1 MEQKPGVYS
10 PPATKQEFRNLVK
23 TGHCPYSLTIHFLRF
38 RSIAFHEKN
47 KEEDRAGYQLSQ
59 VYIISFCYGIV
70 FDLKKHMQNSAEA
83 AKTRAMKDLER
94 DKPISSDIRIWLII
108 ICLTALLGLLAVT
121 QPG

>member
-1 MEQKPGVYS
+1 M
-10 PPATKQEFRNLVK
+10 K
-23 TGHCPYSLTIHFLRF
+23 TGHRPYSHTIHFYQF

-47 KEEDRAGYQLSQ
+47 KEEDGAGYLLSQ

-70 FDLKKHMQNSAEA
+70 FDLKKHKQNSAEA
-83 AKTRAMKDLER
+83 AKTRAMKDIER
-94 DKPISSDIRIWLII
+94 DKPITSDIRIWLII